1 MAMPPLSVVMEFS
14 RDNYDFPVAQ
24 NEMIG
29 AQAATNAVSVLVS
42 VLVSVGSAV
51 GRIRLRACARR
62 YRRKLR

>member
-42 VLVSVGSAV
+42 VGSAV